1 MNAPK
6 KFLRLPDVKARV
18 GMSRTAIYRDM
29 QAGLFPKQISI
40 GANAVAW
47 DSDEIDQW
55 QQTKIKASR
64 DSITAPKGGQ

>member
-6 KFLRLPDVKARV
+6 VFLRLSDVKARV
-18 GMSRTAIYRDM
+18 GKSRTAIYRDM

-47 DSDEIDQW
+47 DSDEIEEW
-55 QQTKIKASR
+55 QRTKIEASR
-64 DSITAPKGGQ
+64 TSMTPAPGRL